1 MTWQSA
7 VERVRSGMRR
17 PGRPRLGNP
26 LPSPPFPTM
35 QGPSWPS
42 AHSTRQSREE
52 GLGHVGVSPQR
63 PEAASLLS
71 QEGAGPGPARMLP
84 AQLPPASLSRLSGRL
99 AGWAGDSWMAG
110 PSALHPCP
118 RRSEK
123 PDHAPAQTGNPTP
136 GPAVGQVWLGGRPP
150 SPHRPRGVCL
160 NSLVFSAALIH
171 QLPLP
176 SPELGIQ
183 CPLC

>member
-42 AHSTRQSREE
+42 AHSTRQKREE

-99 AGWAGDSWMAG
+99 AGWQAGLVTHGWLGHLPCTPAPSEVRNLTMLQRRQETPPQG
-110 PSALHPCP
+110 PQWDRCGWAAALHP
-118 RRSEK
+118 
-123 PDHAPAQTGNPTP
+123 HTG
-136 GPAVGQVWLGGRPP
+136 LGEC
-150 SPHRPRGVCL
+150 V
-160 NSLVFSAALIH
+160 
-171 QLPLP
+171 
-176 SPELGIQ
+176 
-183 CPLC
+183 